1 MNVVFPGFSATPRS
15 QRPTSARPAAPAALP
30 RACTRRAPMNP
41 PVNPAT
47 ARFSVA
53 HHDPV

>member
-1 MNVVFPGFSATPRS
+1 MNVVFPGFSAIPRS
-15 QRPTSARPAAPAALP
+15 RRPASARPAALP
-30 RACTRRAPMNP
+30 RACTRRAPMSP

>member
-1 MNVVFPGFSATPRS
+1 MNVVFPGFSAIPYGL
-15 QRPTSARPAAPAALP
+15 RPTSGRPAALP
-30 RACTRRAPMNP
+30 RACTRRPPMNP
-41 PVNPAT
+41 PVNPAH

>member
-1 MNVVFPGFSATPRS
+1 MNVVFPGFSAIPRS
-15 QRPTSARPAAPAALP
+15 RRPTSAPAAALP

>member
-1 MNVVFPGFSATPRS
+1 MNVVFPDLSPNPRS
-15 QRPTSARPAAPAALP
+15 RRPTSNRPAALP
-30 RACTRRAPMNP
+30 RACTRRPPMNP

>member
-1 MNVVFPGFSATPRS
+1 MNVVFPGFSAIPRS
-15 QRPTSARPAAPAALP
+15 RRPASAPPAALP
-30 RACTRRAPMNP
+30 RACIRRAPMNP
-41 PVNPAT
+41 LVNPAT

>member
-1 MNVVFPGFSATPRS
+1 MNVVVLDLSPIPHSR
-15 QRPTSARPAAPAALP
+15 RPTSDSPAALP
-30 RACTRRAPMNP
+30 RACTRRPPMNP